1 MSTLPSRVTLDVA
14 LKIINA
20 MIKFAKDN
28 NMLPGSYAVVDEG
41 GHVVGFERRDDAP
54 AATADIAID
63 KAWTAATMKASGRI
77 LEVITRGQGWRLNV
91 KHKGRLTV
99 IPGAVPIIVKARI
112 IGGVGHSG
120 GSAEDDLK
128 IAQAGWASIFREED
142 FKESVEKKLSY
153 ARAIAEKVLTLIKE
167 ANLKP
172 VSIAVVDEWGELLL
186 LYRMDN
192 APYGTLELAR
202 DKAWTSAAFR
212 TFSEKAEELYNK
224 KAISVNWNE
233 RLTPVPGGVAFSIN
247 GEIEGAI
254 GIAGNKP
261 IDDREIA
268 LKSLEK
274 LGIEVVNYY

>member
-1 MSTLPSRVTLDVA
+1 VPDKVTLDVA

-28 NMLPGSYAVVDEG
+28 EMLPGSYAVVDEG
-41 GHVVGFERRDDAP
+41 GHVVAFERRDEAP

-99 IPGAVPIIVKARI
+99 IPGAIPIIAHARI
-112 IGGVGHSG
+112 LGGVGHSG

-128 IAQAGWASIFREED
+128 IAQAGWAAIFREEN
-142 FKESVEKKLSY
+142 FEVEVEEKLSR
-153 ARAIAEKVLTLIKE
+153 ARNLAKQVMSLVKE
-167 ANLKP
+167 RGLKP

-186 LYRMDN
+186 LYRMDG

-202 DKAWTSAAFR
+202 DKAWTAAAFR
-212 TFSEKAEELYNK
+212 TFSERALDFYKGRP
-224 KAISVNWNE
+224 VPTNWNE
-233 RLTPVPGGVAFSIN
+233 RLTPVPGGVAFSHN
-247 GEIEGAI
+247 GSFAGALGVSGNDPEIDKDVAI
-254 GIAGNKP
+254 SAVKKAGL
-261 IDDREIA
+261 DV
-268 LKSLEK
+268 LE
-274 LGIEVVNYY
+274 